1 MGAVLEKIV
10 LVASSTGGP
19 KALNQLLPTLKKNLA
34 APVVIV
40 QHMPKGFTLSL
51 AERLNE
57 LCDISVCE
65 TQDGMLLEAGKVY
78 IAKGGYHTKIV
89 ERNGRLVVCESE
101 DPPIMGLRPCADITF
116 ESVAECNVNTIICAV
131 LTGMGMDGCKG
142 IQLLRQKN
150 DVYTIV
156 QNHETCVVYGMP
168 RVVVEHGYADIVLPL
183 DKIGEEINKKVGVY
197 YNGFKSIS

>member
-1 MGAVLEKIV
+1 MGNSLDKIV

-19 KALNQLLPTLKKNLA
+19 KALNLLIPTLKKNLA
-34 APVVIV
+34 APVVVV
-40 QHMPKGFTLSL
+40 QHMPKGFTASL

-57 LCDISVCE
+57 ISEIAVCE
-65 TQDGMLLEAGKVY
+65 TSDGMILEAGKVY
-78 IAKGGYHTKIV
+78 IAKGGYHIRIV
-89 ERNGRLVVCESE
+89 EHNGNFVIRESE
-101 DPPIMGLRPCADITF
+101 DAPIMGLRPCADVTF
-116 ESVAECNVNTIICAV
+116 ESLAECNVGKIVCTV

-142 IQLLRQKN
+142 IQSLRQKN
-150 DVYTIV
+150 DIYTIV

-168 RVVVEHGYADIVLPL
+168 RVVVEHGYADIILPI